1 MKTQTIHKSLFLN
14 WSDEDL
20 RNHYEFLL
28 DREDTLTSRQKEAFE
43 IVSELLMER
52 EALEMVNEMK
62 EWEELGIMSVPDA
75 MKLIV
80 ENLTPNGN
88 QKLEDAQSVIINALN
103 LTQIDQPFGFKE

>member
-1 MKTQTIHKSLFLN
+1 MKTVTFTRELYLN
-14 WSDEDL
+14 WSNEDL
-20 RNHYEFLL
+20 RKRYEFLME
-28 DREDTLTSRQKEAFE
+28 REQSLGPQLLHNLE
-43 IVSELLMER
+43 IVSEILMER
-52 EALEMVNEMK
+52 EALEMSREITMT
-62 EWEELGIMSVPDA
+62 VPDA